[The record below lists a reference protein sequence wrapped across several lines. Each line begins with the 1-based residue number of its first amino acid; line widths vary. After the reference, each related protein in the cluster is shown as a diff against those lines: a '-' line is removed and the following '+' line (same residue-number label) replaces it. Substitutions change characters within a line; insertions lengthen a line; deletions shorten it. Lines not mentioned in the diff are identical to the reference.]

1 MKTAN
6 TAKATKTIK
15 AIKRIKKGDTVK
27 LISGSQK
34 GTTAKV
40 LAVLSAKNAVLLE
53 GIGQKHRHIKPS
65 QLNPRGGAKDIHV
78 PTPLSKVA
86 LVIDEK
92 TGKTSRVG
100 YVKNVETGTTRVAR
114 QANSKEIKENK

>member
-1 MKTAN
+1 MSV
-6 TAKATKTIK
+6 
-15 AIKRIKKGDTVK
+15 IKRIRKGDTVK
-27 LISGSQK
+27 VISGANK

-40 LAVLSAKNAVLLE
+40 LGVSTKKAAVLLE

-65 QLNPRGGAKDIHV
+65 QLNPRGGSKDVHT
-78 PTPLSKVA
+78 PTPLHKVA

-100 YVKNVETGTTRVAR
+100 YVKTADGNTSRVAR
-114 QANSKEIKENK
+114 QANNKEIK

>member
-1 MKTAN
+1 MSA
-6 TAKATKTIK
+6 
-15 AIKRIKKGDTVK
+15 RIKKGDTVK
-27 LISGSQK
+27 LISGAQK

-40 LAVLSAKNAVLLE
+40 LAVNAAEGSVLLE

-65 QLNPRGGAKDIHV
+65 QLNPRGGHKDVH
-78 PTPLSKVA
+78 TPVSLAKVA

-100 YVKNVETGTTRVAR
+100 YVKNADGGTTRVAR
-114 QANSKEIKENK
+114 QANSKEIK